1 MATNRIRKVGVLGA
15 GVMGSGIAAHCAG
28 AGVQVLLLDIVPPDL
43 KPEEKNDRRAR
54 NRFADGGKERALK
67 AKPAAF
73 FTPKDAALI
82 ETGNLEDDLD
92 KLATCDWIVEA
103 VKEDAKVKQE
113 LFAKIEKAAPN
124 AIVTSNTSGIPLA
137 TLTEGRSEQFTKNF
151 LITHFFNPV
160 RYMKLLELVTGPKT
174 DPAVTELLHRF
185 GEDVLGK
192 GIVYAKD
199 TPNFVANRI
208 GTFAVMDTI
217 RQMMEHGLTIDEVDA
232 IHGKPLGHP
241 KSAVFRTADIVGL
254 DTLLHVANNCY
265 TLLTADEDRDVFNPP
280 DFMKQM
286 VERGMLGEKTKGGFY
301 KKTREG
307 ILSLDWKTLEYQPQV
322 KARFESTGD
331 ARHIEDA
338 GERIKHMVNATDK
351 AGQFAWA
358 TLSRTLNYAG
368 YRLGE
373 IADDVVNIDRAMR
386 WGFNWDLGPFETL
399 DAIGVKEFVER
410 MKKEGRTVAPVIEQ
424 VANGPGAFYPK
435 KGSTFFDVKTSSE
448 KTVPVNPRV
457 LTLPRQD
464 EKKVVKR
471 NDSATIW
478 DIGDGILCVEFTSKM
493 NSVDAD
499 NIQMLNDAIDL
510 AEKDFQG
517 IVIGNEAAT
526 AFSAGA
532 NLFLI
537 LLAAREKQWDQI
549 EKTVKDFQDVNQRL
563 RNCWVPVVAAPFGL
577 TLGGGAEIAMAAD
590 AIRAHAELYMGLVE
604 VGVGLIPGGGG
615 CKEIIFRTMEGIPDN
630 VDPFNPVQNAF
641 QTVGMGKVSFSAEMA
656 REMNFLSPRDGVTLS
671 REQLLRDAKETALG
685 MAKAGYRPPRP
696 RTVRVAGENGLAT
709 IKVGLWSM
717 EQAGQISEHDRK
729 IGTQLARVLC
739 GGNVAAGTRVTEQQF
754 LDLEREAFLSLAGE
768 EKSQAR
774 MEYMLTHNK
783 PLRN

>member
-43 KPEEKNDRRAR
+43 KPEEKNDRAAR
-54 NRFADGGKERALK
+54 NRFADGGKARALA

-82 ETGNLEDDLD
+82 ETGNLEDDLE
-92 KLATCDWIVEA
+92 KLSSCDWIVEA
-103 VKEDAKVKQE
+103 VKEDAKVKQD
-113 LFAKIEKAAPN
+113 LFAKIEKVAPN

-137 TLTEGRSEQFTKNF
+137 TLTAGRTEQFTKNF

-174 DPAVTELLHRF
+174 DPAVTDLLHRF
-185 GEDVLGK
+185 GEDQLGK

-217 RQMMEHGLTIDEVDA
+217 RQMMEYGLTIDEVDA

-241 KSAVFRTADIVGL
+241 KSAVFRTGDIVGL

-265 TLLTADEDRDVFNPP
+265 SLLTADEEREVFDPP
-280 DFMKQM
+280 DFMKEM
-286 VERGMLGEKTKGGFY
+286 VKRGMLGDKTKGGFY
-301 KKTREG
+301 KKTKEG
-307 ILSLDWKTLEYQPQV
+307 ILTLDWKTLEYVPQQ
-322 KARFESTGD
+322 KAKFESTGD

-351 AGQFAWA
+351 AGQFAWN
-358 TLSRTLNYAG
+358 TVSRTLNYAAM
-368 YRLGE
+368 RLGE
-373 IADDVVNIDRAMR
+373 IADDVVNVDRAMR

-399 DAIGVKEFVER
+399 DAIGVKEFAER
-410 MKKEGRTVAPVIEQ
+410 MKKEGRKVAPVIEQ
-424 VANGPGAFYPK
+424 VANGPGRFYPK
-435 KGSTFFDVKTSSE
+435 ASTFFDVKTKSE
-448 KTVPVNPRV
+448 QIVPVNPRV
-457 LTLPRQD
+457 LALPRHD

-478 DIGDGILCVEFTSKM
+478 DIGDGVLCVEFTSKM

-499 NIQMLNDAIDL
+499 NIQALNDAIDL

-517 IVIGNEAAT
+517 IVIGNEAAS

-537 LLAAREKQWDQI
+537 LLAAREQQWEQI

-615 CKEIIFRTMEGIPDN
+615 CKEIVFRTMEGIPDN
-630 VDPFNPVQNAF
+630 VDPFNPIQNAF
-641 QTVGMGKVSFSAEMA
+641 GTVGMAKVSFSAEMA
-656 REMNFLSPRDGVTLS
+656 REMNFLSPRDQVTLS
-671 REQLLRDAKETALG
+671 REQLLRDAKETVLG

-696 RTVRVAGENGLAT
+696 RTVRVAGESGLAT

-739 GGNVAAGTRVTEQQF
+739 GGDVASGTRLTEQQF

-774 MEYMLTHNK
+774 MEYMLTNTT